1 MDYLTARV
9 AEVAFPAA
17 FQQVASE
24 VRFVASAAAKAYALW
39 VASAVAAL
47 AEAKVSAQACFA
59 ECQKGSARQV
69 AEQA

>member
-17 FQQVASE
+17 FQQVTE
-24 VRFVASAAAKAYALW
+24 VRFAASAAAKAYALW